1 MTSPPTLTAPAT
13 ALALE
18 RATWRAEIAE
28 TAKLALPIALTQLG
42 QIAMMTTDLA
52 LIGRLGDGAIAAVSL
67 AHLILFAGF
76 VLGMGP
82 ISAVAPLAA
91 QAFGARRPRMVRRAL
106 RVGIWAAVILGIP
119 INLAQLWGEDIL
131 IAAGQAP
138 ETAALAARYLAGL
151 AWSIIPAW
159 CFIAIRNFM
168 GAVNRPEPGLW
179 VTLAAIP
186 LNGVLAYAL
195 IHGVFGLPRLDL
207 LGAGLATT
215 LVNIAMCGAAIW
227 ICYAARPF
235 RKYRVLGRFWRP
247 DWRLLR
253 QLFVIG
259 APISGSMLLEWGL
272 FSSAALLVG
281 WIGTTELA
289 AHQIA
294 LQIVTVLFMVPF
306 GISLAATVRV
316 GHAVGRRDPA
326 ATRRAG
332 FSALALG
339 IAVISAATL
348 IVVVFRETIPL
359 VFLGSDTAAH
369 AETAKLVGALLLIG
383 ATFFINDS
391 MQGIAAGA
399 LRGLNDT
406 AMPLLFAIVS
416 FWLVGFTSAYGLAF
430 HTKLG
435 VYGVWIGFSLSVA
448 VFATLLIW
456 RFHALTS
463 RQYMPALT

>member
-52 LIGRLGDGAIAAVSL
+52 LIGRFGDGAIAAVSL